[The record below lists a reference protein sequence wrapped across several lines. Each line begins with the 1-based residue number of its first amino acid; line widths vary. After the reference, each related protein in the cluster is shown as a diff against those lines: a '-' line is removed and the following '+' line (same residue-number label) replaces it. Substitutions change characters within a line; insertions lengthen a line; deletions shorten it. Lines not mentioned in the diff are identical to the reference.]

1 MGVRHAETAREAWSR
16 KRRKHLIAST
26 TRGDGASTI
35 HLHPVRTHTEL
46 ARADPTAPPAGSPI
60 RPRGCGFSHRCCGW
74 SVTNG
79 HAPAAVTQPHLLT
92 HYACTTLALHC
103 ACPSHPVSLTTP
115 IHLPTR
121 GRVPCCGTMPAYG
134 RPRVC
139 TPPPCPT
146 NLPSAS
152 PTAAAAAA
160 LTAAATLA
168 VAALAAAFAAAT
180 LNCHRHCHDLV
191 RRRPGCAAGPHDRA
205 ARAAAAPCAPRCA
218 APAAPRSLPRV
229 PTETARKSKVA
240 RAFCKG
246 STILA
251 DIPRTTPGSR
261 HFTVQI

>member
-180 LNCHRHCHDLV
+180 LATAIATTSSAAVLWL
-191 RRRPGCAAGPHDRA
+191 RRWAA
-205 ARAAAAPCAPRCA
+205 
-218 APAAPRSLPRV
+218 
-229 PTETARKSKVA
+229 
-240 RAFCKG
+240 
-246 STILA
+246 
-251 DIPRTTPGSR
+251 
-261 HFTVQI
+261 